1 ECLRALG
8 QLASSQG
15 LHAVGKTLIERAV
28 ELFRTVDKPDAVNA
42 TEGALAAVLAAAG
55 EAEAA
60 LAILTRCVGYWRAKG
75 HARWTAHFEAER
87 QRVWEMAAV
96 DDP

>member
-1 ECLRALG
+1 
-8 QLASSQG
+8 
-15 LHAVGKTLIERAV
+15 
-28 ELFRTVDKPDAVNA
+28 
-42 TEGALAAVLAAAG
+42 VLAAAG

-75 HARWTAHFEAER
+75 HARWTAHFESER
-87 QRVWEMAAV
+87 QRVWEMAAF